1 MAPPLEPL
9 HNQSTVRFQSGVV
22 SSAAYSNTVVTFVA
36 GPRIRLQ
43 LTASTAEAAV
53 GGIVAYTVTAFNEG
67 NLAGELT
74 AGASIPPG
82 ASFVPGSVVLGGGL
96 LPGADPAQGIYLGL
110 LEPGGS
116 ASFRFQALVTGPVP
130 GGALVNEAWGSATF
144 RTPSGR
150 VLAVGAE
157 PAALSIPVR
166 PAALA
171 AYLTAGPDPVAV
183 GGTAE
188 YVLRLVNSGS
198 SAATGIVVR
207 FALPPGVA
215 FIPGSVTLNGVR
227 LPDADPLAGIFVGE
241 LAAGAEVGLSFAA
254 TVVSTAA
261 SGQLASA
268 SAEYVSA
275 DGEPEAVAS
284 NPVRL
289 TIVPPDPPDPPDP
302 PEATKRVDAH
312 QASPGDILS
321 YVVTASV
328 PSGPPLYAVLADP
341 LPAGL
346 RYLAGSLRV
355 DGEAPPASAGSLE
368 SGLAL
373 GFVSPGAPVTAFYRA
388 EVLPLQGRPG
398 SEPLPLRNEAVV
410 RFSAGA
416 GRPVESEVAA
426 GPALTVVTAAAFRVA
441 AAADRTVSEPGET
454 VGIEIAISA
463 IGSQPA
469 EGFLSGFV
477 PDGLQLLP
485 ETLRLD
491 GAPAAVL
498 ADGLQLGR
506 LLPGS
511 VHRVRYSGRVAADF
525 GGGGIAGISGLG
537 GSDAGG
543 SGIVFDGEIV
553 GTAALSWSYEL
564 EGRVYRGVA
573 LAPRYR
579 VRIVSQ
585 QE

>member
-1 MAPPLEPL
+1 MAAPLGPL
-9 HNQSTVRFQSGVV
+9 HNQSTVRFQSGAV
-22 SSAAYSNTVVTFVA
+22 SSAAYSNTVITFVA
-36 GPRIRLQ
+36 GPRIRLT
-43 LTASTAEAAV
+43 LSASTAEASI
-53 GGIVAYTVTAFNEG
+53 GGIVTYTVTAFNEG

-74 AGASIPPG
+74 AGASTPPG

-144 RTPSGR
+144 RTPGGR
-150 VLAVGAE
+150 VLTVGAE
-157 PAALSIPVR
+157 PAELSIPVR
-166 PAALA
+166 SAALA
-171 AYLTAGPDPVAV
+171 AYLTAGPVPVAV
-183 GGTAE
+183 GETAE
-188 YVLRLVNSGS
+188 YVLRLVNGGS
-198 SAATGIVVR
+198 SAVTGIVVR
-207 FALPPGVA
+207 FTLPPGVEVVA
-215 FIPGSVTLNGVR
+215 GSVTLNGVR
-227 LPDADPLAGIFVGE
+227 LPDADPLTGILVGE
-241 LAAGAEVGLSFAA
+241 LAAGAEVGLSFAVR
-254 TVVSTAA
+254 VVSTAA

-268 SAEYVSA
+268 SAEYASA
-275 DGEPEAVAS
+275 DGEAQFVPS
-284 NPVRL
+284 NPVQL
-289 TIVPPDPPDPPDP
+289 TIVPPDPPAPPR
-302 PEATKRVDAH
+302 ATKRVDAH

-477 PDGLQLLP
+477 PEGLQLLP

-498 ADGLQLGR
+498 ADGLQLG
-506 LLPGS
+506 LMLPGS

-525 GGGGIAGISGLG
+525 GGGEL
-537 GSDAGG
+537 
-543 SGIVFDGEIV
+543 V
-553 GTAALSWSYEL
+553 GTAALSWSYAL

>member
-1 MAPPLEPL
+1 MSPLEPL
-9 HNQSTVRFQSGVV
+9 HNQSTVRFQAGVV
-22 SSAAYSNTVVTFVA
+22 SSAAYSNTVITFVA

-43 LTASTAEAAV
+43 LTASAAEAAV
-53 GGIVAYTVTAFNEG
+53 GGIVTYTVTAFNEG

-82 ASFVPGSVVLGGGL
+82 AVFVPGSVVLGGGL

-116 ASFRFQALVTGPVP
+116 ASFRFQTLVTGPVP

-144 RTPSGR
+144 RTPGGR
-150 VLAVGAE
+150 VLAIGAE
-157 PAALSIPVR
+157 PASLSIPVR
-166 PAALA
+166 SAALA
-171 AYLTAGPDPVAV
+171 AYLTVGPALVAV
-183 GGTAE
+183 GATAE
-188 YVLRLVNSGS
+188 YVLRIVNAGS
-198 SAATGIVVR
+198 SAATGILAR
-207 FALPPGVA
+207 FSLPSGVA

-227 LPDADPLAGIFVGE
+227 LTDADPLAGIFVGE
-241 LAAGAEVGLSFAA
+241 LAPGSEIGLSFA
-254 TVVSTAA
+254 VRVDSSAA

-268 SAEYVSA
+268 SVEYVTA
-275 DGEPEAVAS
+275 DGEPAAVPS
-284 NPVRL
+284 NPALL
-289 TIVPPDPPDPPDP
+289 TVVPPNPPDP
-302 PEATKRVDAH
+302 PEAAKRVDAH

-328 PSGPPLYAVLADP
+328 PSGPPLYAVLVDP
-341 LPAGL
+341 LPPGL

-355 DGEAPPASAGSLE
+355 NGEAPPAAAGSLD

-373 GFVSPGAPVTAFYRA
+373 GFVAPGAPVTAFYRA
-388 EVLPLQGRPG
+388 EVLPLQGQPA
-398 SEPLPLRNEAVV
+398 SEPLAVRNGAVV

-454 VGIEIAISA
+454 VGIEIAIHA

-477 PDGLQLLP
+477 PEGLQLLP

-491 GAPAAVL
+491 GEPAAVL
-498 ADGLQLGR
+498 AAGLPLGL

-511 VHRVRYSGRVAADF
+511 VRRVRYDGRVAADF
-525 GGGGIAGISGLG
+525 SGSEL
-537 GSDAGG
+537 
-543 SGIVFDGEIV
+543 V